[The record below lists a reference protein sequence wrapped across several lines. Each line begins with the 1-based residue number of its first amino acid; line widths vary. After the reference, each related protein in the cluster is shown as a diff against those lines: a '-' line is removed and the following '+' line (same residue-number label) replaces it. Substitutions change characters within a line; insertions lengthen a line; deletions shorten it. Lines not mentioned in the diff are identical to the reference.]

1 MSQQSHRHHY
11 IPEFLIKNF
20 TNENGQVHVY
30 DKLTERIAKTQQ
42 SPKSVFFEYDRNTT
56 TSHGKELVHL
66 EQLYGM
72 LDNLFAADLTS
83 VLTTRSSTPENI
95 VSIILL
101 AANLKWRVP
110 ARDEEFNILKET
122 KIPELQMRITVLDEN
137 RQHLQGAVEY
147 LQTTELFKQVQRVTL
162 GMLPLMQDEET
173 KLAMHNDSFIYA
185 QSSQLPPALISD
197 CPIIEKPNA
206 DYTKL
211 ENFIFPLSSNETFI
225 YKTNSGK
232 DIKSIDF
239 FRQKD
244 LAVFHAATRY
254 VACQSRDQLE
264 NIADQYQVLKQTNQ
278 HGRCQDLIFDLIA

>member
-20 TNENGQVHVY
+20 ANENGQVHVY
-30 DKLTERIAKTQQ
+30 DKHTGRIAKRQQ
-42 SPKSVFFEYDRNTT
+42 SPKSIFFEHDRNTIL
-56 TSHGKELVHL
+56 SHGKKLDDL
-66 EQLYGM
+66 EQLYAA
-72 LDNLFAADLTS
+72 LDSMFAADLTS
-83 VLTTRSSTPENI
+83 VLTTRRFTPENI

-110 ARDEEFNILKET
+110 ARDEEFNTLKEED
-122 KIPELQMRITVLDEN
+122 IPELQMKVTILDEN

-147 LQTTELFKQVQRVTL
+147 LQTTDVFKQLKRVML
-162 GMLPLMQDEET
+162 GVLPLMQDEET
-173 KLAMHNDSFIYA
+173 KLAIHNDSFIYS

-232 DIKSIDF
+232 DIKSSDF

-254 VACQSRDQLE
+254 VACQSRDHLE
-264 NIADQYQVLKQTNQ
+264 NIATQYQGLKQLNQ
-278 HGRCQDLIFDLIA
+278 HGCSQNLIFDLIA

>member
-20 TNENGQVHVY
+20 ANEYGQVHVY
-30 DKLTERIAKTQQ
+30 DKLTERIAKAQR
-42 SPKSVFFEYDRNTT
+42 SPKSVFFENDRNTIR
-56 TSHGKELVHL
+56 SHGKELDHL

-83 VLTTRSSTPENI
+83 VLTTRSFTPENI

-147 LQTTELFKQVQRVTL
+147 LQTTEIFKQIQRVTL
-162 GMLPLMQDEET
+162 GMLPLMQDDET
-173 KLAMHNDSFIYA
+173 KLAMHNDSFIYT

-225 YKTNSGK
+225 YKSNSGK
-232 DIKSIDF
+232 DIKSSDF

-264 NIADQYQVLKQTNQ
+264 NIADQYQALKQTNQ
-278 HGRCQDLIFDLIA
+278 HGRSQDLIFDLIA